1 MKKLAVVLLLAF
13 IAIQFFRPEKNIQ
26 TSPTE
31 VKNHISATYTVPA
44 EVELILQSSC
54 YDCHSNQTK
63 YPWYSNVQP
72 VAWFLANHVEEGK
85 KELNFSEFSTYTL
98 RRQFKK
104 FGEIIDEVDE
114 DKMPLKSFTLIHKDA
129 VLTDAQKTSLISWAT
144 SNKELMKSKYPADSL
159 NKK

>member
-1 MKKLAVVLLLAF
+1 MKKLAVFLFLAF

-26 TSPTE
+26 TSPIE
-31 VKNHISATYTVPA
+31 LKNHITASYSVPA
-44 EVELILQSSC
+44 DVELILQTSC

-85 KELNFSEFSTYTL
+85 KELNFSEFSTYSL

-129 VLTDAQKTSLISWAT
+129 VLSDAQKTTLISWAT